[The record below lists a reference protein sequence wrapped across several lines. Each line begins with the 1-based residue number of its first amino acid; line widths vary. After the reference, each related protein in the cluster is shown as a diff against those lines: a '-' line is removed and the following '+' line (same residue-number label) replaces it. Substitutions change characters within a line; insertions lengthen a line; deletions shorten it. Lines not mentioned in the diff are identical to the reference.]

1 MARDGSRRFREPR
14 FIESRPVDSTLALM
28 RRAPYPFRGQRP
40 DWKRIVDFPFAASR
54 CSRLA
59 VLAEGPPRRPA
70 ASPRRAGAS
79 REPAPPP
86 FRGRGFHRDRAG
98 GVAGLARQRNA
109 SAWLR
114 HAHDRPDGALHQAY
128 LHTSPEFAMKKLL
141 AAGETRIFA
150 FARVFR
156 NRERGALHSP
166 EFTMVEWYR
175 AGEPLEALMGDCAEM
190 LAAAAEA
197 AGARAL
203 RFRGR
208 EADPFAP
215 PERLPVRDAFLEYA
229 GIDLFE
235 ASSVGASRTAI
246 SSPGRPSLRD
256 FASPPT
262 TAGRTSSAASSS
274 KKSSRGSGSAGRYS
288 SPTILHA
295 RRRWRGYRRRIPGSR
310 SASSSMPAAWSSPT
324 PSANSA
330 IRPSSAAV
338 SRRT

>member
-1 MARDGSRRFREPR
+1 
-14 FIESRPVDSTLALM
+14 
-28 RRAPYPFRGQRP
+28 
-40 DWKRIVDFPFAASR
+40 
-54 CSRLA
+54 
-59 VLAEGPPRRPA
+59 
-70 ASPRRAGAS
+70 
-79 REPAPPP
+79 
-86 FRGRGFHRDRAG
+86 
-98 GVAGLARQRNA
+98 
-109 SAWLR
+109 
-114 HAHDRPDGALHQAY
+114 
-128 LHTSPEFAMKKLL
+128 MKKLL

-166 EFTMVEWYR
+166 EFTMLEWYR
-175 AGEPLEALMGDCAEM
+175 AGEPLEALMRDCAEM

-229 GIDLFE
+229 GIDLFDSLE
-235 ASSVGASRTAI
+235 RRRRAGPRSASPS
-246 SSPGRPSLRD
+246 RPSMRD

-288 SPTILHA
+288 SPTIPRA
-295 RRRWRGYRRRIPGSR
+295 RRRWRGYRRAIPGSP
-310 SASSSMPAAWSSPT
+310 SASNSMPAAWSSPT

-338 SRRT
+338 SRRTWQIKARIYGEAYPLDEDFLAALAEMPEASGAALGFDRLVMLACGAERIEDVQWTPVFDPAGSER